1 MLDSLNELMDRAEHA
16 LGHSFADKSL
26 LELALTHSS
35 LSDSRLESN
44 ERLEFLGDAV
54 LGLIVCD
61 RIYRKFPAYLE
72 GEMTK
77 VKSAAVSR
85 RACAELAED
94 LGLDTLIMVGKGMR
108 SNGELPRSLAAA
120 VVESLIGAMY
130 LDAGMDAVCSFLVPH
145 IDPMIE
151 EAAESGHQR
160 NFKSVLQQHA
170 QQELSHSPQYRVL
183 DEKGP
188 DHAKAFKVGVEIGG
202 RRYDPAWGQSKKQ
215 AEQLAALNAL
225 RELGMI
231 EEDGNGAIRLVDD
244 TSTD

>member
-1 MLDSLNELMDRAEHA
+1 MLDNWNDVMQRAERA
-16 LGHSFADKSL
+16 LGHTFADKSL

-54 LGLIVCD
+54 LGMIVCD
-61 RIYRKFPAYLE
+61 RIYRKFPEYLE

-85 RACAELAED
+85 RACAELAEE
-94 LGLDTLIMVGKGMR
+94 LGLDTLIQVGKGMR
-108 SNGELPRSLAAA
+108 TGGELPRSLAAA

-130 LDAGMDAVCSFLVPH
+130 VDAGIEAVRGFLVPLVDEM
-145 IDPMIE
+145 ID
-151 EAAESGHQR
+151 EAADSGHQR

-170 QQELSHSPQYRVL
+170 QQELSHAPQYRVL

-202 RRYDPAWGQSKKQ
+202 HKYEPAWGQSKKQ

-225 RELGMI
+225 RTLGMI
-231 EEDGNGAIRLVDD
+231 EEDGSGALRLVDD
-244 TSTD
+244 TSAD